1 MQCCYDVGAVPVCFL
16 LRVFIAHKQNNT
28 PYHAHCQHR
37 IERTTFAYTHKMS
50 EKLKKQLNTKA
61 YEKRRTTKKR
71 RTNAPHPRGNAVHSD
86 EFEIGYRLKQLR
98 EALGYTQTGIAEA
111 IGSKLRSWQ
120 EYERGSRI
128 PGSQVIAGLVKLGV
142 NANWVLV
149 GEGPMLS
156 KQASDEEKAKI
167 DAEIEAV
174 EKELSRFEL
183 PVSQDDV
190 LKSPELLYIKQRVM
204 QIQKNPAAT
213 DPQRT
218 RADLILS
225 LAFQDEEAGVRLEQ
239 KKRDLSERLRAA
251 RESYEEVIKAVGY
264 QPPPAFAE
272 ALKTAIFYGLNV
284 ERAALLL
291 EAFKHE
297 VSKT

>member
-1 MQCCYDVGAVPVCFL
+1 MRQDTIG
-16 LRVFIAHKQNNT
+16 
-28 PYHAHCQHR
+28 
-37 IERTTFAYTHKMS
+37 
-50 EKLKKQLNTKA
+50 
-61 YEKRRTTKKR
+61 KRLSAAR
-71 RTNAPHPRGNAVHSD
+71 RAIGLSID
-86 EFEIGYRLKQLR
+86 EFG
-98 EALGYTQTGIAEA
+98 AQTGIPVSTLKKYESGHRVPGGDA
-111 IGSKLRSWQ
+111 IQAITK
-120 EYERGSRI
+120 
-128 PGSQVIAGLVKLGV
+128 AGINAHWLVT
-142 NANWVLV
+142 

-156 KQASDEEKAKI
+156 KQASDEERAKI

-174 EKELSRFEL
+174 EKELSRFKL
-183 PVSQDDV
+183 PVSQDDI
-190 LKSPELLYIKQRVM
+190 LKSPELLDIKQRVI

-218 RADLILS
+218 RADLILN
-225 LAFQDEEAGVRLEQ
+225 LAFQDEDAGVRLEQ
-239 KKRDLSERLRAA
+239 KRRDLSERLRAA